1 MLAGAKEQAVNV
13 MFADP
18 HLSEA
23 VTFRPISG
31 GQHAVRAMVRAPDEV
46 QGFGSVS
53 LQSGTLILHVR
64 IADMPTIE
72 AGDVVNVR
80 DEIRKVQGHPRR
92 DSTGLIFE
100 VNTVPV

>member
-1 MLAGAKEQAVNV
+1 MLLGAKERAVNV

-23 VTFRPISG
+23 ATLRPASG
-31 GQHAVRAMVRAPDEV
+31 GEIAVRVMVRAPDEV
-46 QGFGSVS
+46 QSFGAVS
-53 LQSGTLILHVR
+53 LQSGTLILHIR
-64 IADMPTIE
+64 IADAE
-72 AGDVVNVR
+72 DLAADDVFDVR
-80 DEIRKVQGHPRR
+80 GQTRKVQGHPRR

>member
-1 MLAGAKEQAVNV
+1 

-23 VTFRPISG
+23 VTLRPAG
-31 GQHAVRAMVRAPDEV
+31 GGEHPMRAMVRAPDEV
-46 QGFGSVS
+46 QGFGGISV
-53 LQSGTLILHVR
+53 QAGTLILHVR
-64 IADMPTIE
+64 VADAPTL
-72 AGDVVNVR
+72 AADDVFDVR
-80 DEIRKVQGHPRR
+80 GGTRKVQGQPRR